1 MGNFN
6 DIIGQDHLKEHFKK
20 AIASGNV
27 AHAYLINGELRSG
40 KEYVAK
46 IFAQALQCQGEGE
59 KPCGKCIACRQMEE
73 NAHPDVKYIGH
84 ERPNSIGIDD
94 VREQIV
100 EDVMIKPAKGPY
112 KIYIM
117 NEAEKMTAAA
127 QNAILK
133 TIEEPPAYAIFLLL
147 TTSVEELLP
156 TILSR
161 CVNLSMRPVAD
172 ELLKDFLMTEMKV
185 PDYKADISVAFARG
199 NLGRAK
205 TLVASEDFDKIKDEA
220 IILLKYIDEM
230 EVNDVMIAIKKISDY
245 KMDIYDYLD
254 IIAIW
259 YRDVLLFKATGDANG
274 LIFKDEIQYIK
285 RAAKKTS
292 YEGIENVIDAI
303 DKAKSRL
310 KANVSFDLTMEL
322 LLLTIKDN

>member
-1 MGNFN
+1 MR
-6 DIIGQDHLKEHFKK
+6 K
-20 AIASGNV
+20 AISSGNV

-46 IFAQALQCQGEGE
+46 IFAQALLCEGDGD
-59 KPCGKCIACRQMEE
+59 KPCGMCTSCKQME
-73 NAHPDVKYIGH
+73 AGDHPDVIFIKH
-84 ERPNSIGIDD
+84 EKPNTIGIDD
-94 VREQIV
+94 VRRQIV
-100 EDVMIKPAKGPY
+100 EDVIKSPSKSKY

-117 NEAEKMTAAA
+117 NEAEKMTAQA

-156 TILSR
+156 TIISR
-161 CVNLSMRPVAD
+161 CVTLSMRPVPD
-172 ELLKDFLMTEMKV
+172 ELLKNFLMKEMQV

-230 EVNDVMIAIKKISDY
+230 EMNDIVTAIKKISDY
-245 KMDIYDYLD
+245 KLDINDYLD

-259 YRDVLLFKATGDANG
+259 YRDVLLFKATGDVNG

-285 RAAKKTS
+285 RVAKRAS

-303 DKAKSRL
+303 DRAKARL

-322 LLLTIKDN
+322 LILTIKDN